1 MSALASRIELAGRVI
16 DYELRRSARRRSIGL
31 LVDERGLRVAA
42 PPSAPLGDVERM
54 LRDHAPWVLRKLEQW
69 QSRRRPALLGQ
80 AGERICCCGQWLVLA
95 LDRAADAPQ
104 RLGDCL
110 LVGPPALQ
118 PEAVLRRVNA
128 WLRREALALFR
139 ERCAHFSERLGMP
152 PPRVLLSSAR
162 TRWGSCHPDGHIRM
176 SWRLI
181 QLPLPLIDYVAAHEV
196 AHLREMNHSP
206 AFWRVVDSLVGD
218 HRPLRAALRNDSGA
232 FLVL

>member
-1 MSALASRIELAGRVI
+1 MSAMAKQAAFETKAPEEKEL
-16 DYELRRSARRRSIGL
+16 DDARRRSIGL

-80 AGERICCCGQWLVLA
+80 AGVRICCCGQWLVLA

-139 ERCAHFSERLGMP
+139 ERCAHFSERLGLP